1 MKKKVLILLCVFSCC
16 NLVGCNVDS
25 ELLFGSEAQ
34 QETEKV
40 TPETATEASTEYYE
54 SLTFRSKL
62 GKRIKDNIEEH
73 SPWETANTE
82 VDKVVVHSSRKNP
95 QNPFS
100 INIDLV
106 YHGGFTFGQ

>member
-73 SPWETANTE
+73 SPGKLPIQKLIKWLCILPGRIL
-82 VDKVVVHSSRKNP
+82 KIH
-95 QNPFS
+95 F
-100 INIDLV
+100 L
-106 YHGGFTFGQ
+106 